1 MNMRY
6 QEAEKIEANKN
17 AERTEWHGMPV
28 VGLVERSDWV
38 FNDDSE
44 AGE

>member
-1 MNMRY
+1 MRY

-17 AERTEWHGMPV
+17 AECTEWHGMPV